1 MKASGSKAQ
10 YMCVNEREVSVT
22 ATLQGVEIIQADE
35 FKYMELTPKH
45 LRDNKRGEG
54 ESADRWSGWSEVSGV
69 ICDRRIAARMISC
82 DVWFGTDKKKR
93 QEGELEVT
101 ELKMLRFSLGR
112 TNMDRTGNEYIRRTA
127 QVWRKSYRSKV
138 EMVWIYI
145 EEG

>member
-35 FKYMELTPKH
+35 FKYLELTPKH

-82 DVWFGTDKKKR
+82 DVWFGTDKQKK
-93 QEGELEVT
+93 T
-101 ELKMLRFSLGR
+101 GR
-112 TNMDRTGNEYIRRTA
+112 RVGGDRVEDVKVFTGKDKHG
-127 QVWRKSYRSKV
+127 QDGK
-138 EMVWIYI
+138 
-145 EEG
+145 